1 MLILGRHLI
10 DIETMLFRYNYST
23 PVTVKRNTYT
33 GDKSSY
39 VEQSPTVMGYF
50 SPTATN
56 ETIGAQGII
65 SQSFQFVTDG
75 TQDIQANDRLVI
87 GSTEYGVK
95 GIQRFTQL
103 SQDVL
108 VCTLNKSVNK

>member
-1 MLILGRHLI
+1 
-10 DIETMLFRYNYST
+10 MLFRYNYTT

-39 VEQSPTVMGYF
+39 VTQSGTIFGYF

-56 ETIGAQGII
+56 ESIGAQGII
-65 SQSFQFVTDG
+65 SQSYQFTTDG
-75 TQDIQANDRLVI
+75 AYDIQANDRLVI
-87 GSTEYGVK
+87 NTVEYGVK

-108 VCTLNKSVNK
+108 VCTLNKSVKT

>member
-1 MLILGRHLI
+1 MH
-10 DIETMLFRYNYST
+10 FRYNYTT

-33 GDKSSY
+33 GDKSTY
-39 VEQSPTVMGYF
+39 TTQATTVFGYF
-50 SPTATN
+50 APTSTN